1 MNYIIEAHRYLDNA
15 KELLRDKADKEDGL
29 YKDKKYVKL
38 AGHAAYTGLLLAL
51 DGYLQSNK
59 KSRKSVDWYKEQLAK
74 KDKKILERFNNAY
87 ELLHLFMGYDGAKS
101 VNVAN
106 EGLNEA
112 ERIISWIETKQEL
125 VHN

>member
-1 MNYIIEAHRYLDNA
+1 MNHIIEAYRYLDNA
-15 KELLRDKADKEDGL
+15 KVLLRDKAEKEDGL

-51 DGYLQSNK
+51 DGYLQTNK

-74 KDKKILERFNNAY
+74 RDKKILERFNNAY

-106 EGLNEA
+106 EGLSEA
-112 ERIISWIETKQEL
+112 ERIINWIETKQEL
-125 VHN
+125 IHN